1 MKKNRVLFWR
11 YQGIDKTREAYLEP
25 ADSVYEGPVVVL
37 VDHLSVSSAEEFSG
51 GLKAIK
57 RATIVGERTPGVV
70 DVGRAATGLT
80 SFGFFAI
87 SNNSGQQSISF
98 SFLKFDCYKS
108 PANFG
113 RLSMSLSNR
122 PHILGVDIGSVSIDV
137 VAIDARHD
145 IVQTAYEFHHGKP
158 EQKLK
163 EILEQFNLKSV
174 GRIAATGGT
183 PSVLKAARRYDNRV
197 AVMRAVGR
205 YHEKVGSI
213 LVVGGE
219 KFGLIRLD
227 DSGNYLN
234 FKSNTGCAAGTGSF
248 LDQQAQR
255 LNLSGAAELS
265 RMACSNNGP
274 VPKIASRCAVFA
286 KTDLVHAQQ
295 EGYSLA
301 QICDGLCR
309 GLAHNIF
316 ATLFTSDNFHGPIVF
331 TGGVSL
337 NRAVVNHLQVLTG
350 KRIITAETL
359 FYSAIGAA
367 LSLADDTAAPPFR
380 GIRSSDDILQAR
392 GNRLE
397 YFHDPL
403 ELALT
408 DYPDFNGIVSYGFR
422 DRDANDLLEVEVDIY
437 QDLTD
442 LGPLKVHLG
451 VDVGST
457 STKAVVLDRQKAVA
471 AGFYTRT
478 AGNPLTAVQRILA
491 AVHDM
496 AHRYGLKLN
505 FVGVATTGAG
515 RKFIGNIIGA
525 DLVIDEITTHARAA
539 VEIDP
544 RVDTII
550 EIGGQDAKFTTLH
563 NGRVTFAAMNTVCA
577 AGTGSFIEEQA
588 QKLNCP
594 LSQYSAR
601 ASRRRSPMAS
611 DRCTVFMERDLNHHL
626 TAGYAVDEV
635 LAAVL
640 HSVRENYLT
649 KVAIENRI
657 GDVISFQGATAKNKA
672 LVAAFEKRLDKSIM
686 VSRYCHLTG
695 ALGAALMLFDQPTGA
710 TRFRGLDLCQKDI
723 PLRHETCDLCTN
735 HCKLTVA
742 EIEGTIEAYGFMCGR
757 DYDIR
762 HYVNNNRSG
771 FDLLKMRAR
780 TFSFEQFTKNRE
792 TFTIGIPAA
801 LHLLEDLPFWQ
812 YFFHILGIKTITDK
826 VPDKDSADG
835 KRLAGAEFCA
845 PMTALHSQVGDLLGR
860 SDFIFLPFYLDKK
873 GREKGPRRQYCY
885 YTQFAPSLNTLAG
898 GRQMDTKFLT
908 PVVHYL
914 YSSFHTKAQLYRML
928 KSICRHRI
936 SYFDVSSAF
945 DRASEFRTL
954 CRSRWRTLYQQHAGD
969 GTDLHVMLLGR
980 PYNVMAADRH
990 KGIPDILA
998 ALGIKAFFQ
1007 DMLSYTEQDVESIAA
1022 LLKEVH
1028 WHFGA
1033 KVLEAAEVVA
1043 NTPGAYPILMTAFK
1057 CSPDSFVIDYF
1068 QKIMASHD
1076 KPYLILQLDDHDTSG
1091 GYETRIEAAVR
1102 SFQNH
1107 HSMACRRG
1115 TKRPLS
1121 LPLAAKSRHLLN
1133 RTLVLPNWDSIVCK
1147 LLTANLVRAG
1157 FDARCLKETPAVIR
1171 RSMRFNSG
1179 QCTPLNII
1187 AQEFIDF
1194 VETRGLDPDQT
1205 VLWMPAG
1212 EIACNIKLY
1221 PHYIKNILHSYG
1233 NGMQQ
1238 AEVYPGQLSM
1248 LDISVMLPVNNY
1260 FAYMFGGIIRKIG
1273 CRFRPY
1279 ERHNGSTDQMIER
1292 AIDILH
1298 DAFLGGRA
1306 KQDAVA
1312 EVVAGFEA
1320 IELNHRSALPQRPK
1334 VAVFG
1339 DLYARD
1345 NDVMNQNLVYFIEEH
1360 GGEVITTPYS
1370 EYLKLVSRP
1379 YLRKWLIEGHYL
1391 SAISSKALMASLKK
1405 KEKMYYTQFKRVL
1418 KEPKPEYSEPVGDIL
1433 ARYHV
1438 RLENTGE
1445 SMDNLLKI
1453 HYIKK
1458 HHPDVALFVQ
1468 TSPAFCCPALV
1479 TEAMANEIERQTGT
1493 PVVSI
1498 TYDSTGGNQNDAII
1512 PYLKFPRNT
1521 GRQQDR
1527 EAHQRLGRP

>member
-1 MKKNRVLFWR
+1 M
-11 YQGIDKTREAYLEP
+11 
-25 ADSVYEGPVVVL
+25 
-37 VDHLSVSSAEEFSG
+37 SSTNCA
-51 GLKAIK
+51 
-57 RATIVGERTPGVV
+57 
-70 DVGRAATGLT
+70 
-80 SFGFFAI
+80 
-87 SNNSGQQSISF
+87 
-98 SFLKFDCYKS
+98 
-108 PANFG
+108 
-113 RLSMSLSNR
+113 
-122 PHILGVDIGSVSIDV
+122 HILGVDIGSVSIAV
-137 VAIDARHD
+137 VAIAHRHE

-174 GRIAATGGT
+174 GGIAATAGT
-183 PSVLKAARRYDNRV
+183 PPILKATRRYDDRV
-197 AVMRAVGR
+197 AVMRAVRR

-227 DSGNYLN
+227 DYGNYLN

-255 LNLSGAAELS
+255 LNLSDAAELS
-265 RMACSNNGP
+265 RIACSNTGP

-295 EGYSLA
+295 KGHSLA

-316 ATLFTSDNFHGPIVF
+316 ATLFTSDNFYGPIVF
-331 TGGVSL
+331 SGGVSL
-337 NRAVVNHLQVLTG
+337 NRAVVKHLYTLIG
-350 KRIITAETL
+350 KRIITEETL

-367 LSLADDTAAPPFR
+367 LSLADDGAAPLFPR
-380 GIRSSDDILQAR
+380 VQSSDDILCAR
-392 GNRLE
+392 HNRLE

-403 ELALT
+403 ELALS
-408 DYPDFNGIVSYGFR
+408 DYPDFNGIDDYGFGGC
-422 DRDANDLLEVEVDIY
+422 DANDPLEVEVNLY
-437 QDLTD
+437 QELTD
-442 LGPLKVHLG
+442 LGLLKVCLG

-457 STKAVVLDRQKAVA
+457 STKAVLLDQQKAVA

-478 AGNPLTAVQRILA
+478 AGNPLTALQRILA
-491 AVHDM
+491 AVDDL
-496 AHRYGLKLN
+496 AQRYHLKLD
-505 FVGVATTGAG
+505 FVGAATTGAG
-515 RKFIGNIIGA
+515 RKFIGNLIGA
-525 DLVIDEITTHARAA
+525 DLVVDEITTHARAA

-550 EIGGQDAKFTTLH
+550 EIGGQDAKFTTLQ

-588 QKLNCP
+588 QKLDCP
-594 LSQYSAR
+594 LSQYADR
-601 ASRRRSPMAS
+601 ASRRKSPMGS

-635 LAAVL
+635 LATVL

-649 KVAIENRI
+649 KVAVENRI
-657 GDVISFQGATAKNKA
+657 GDVISFQGATAKNEA
-672 LVAAFEKRLDKSIM
+672 LVAAFEKRLGKSIM

-695 ALGAALMLFDQPTGA
+695 ALGAALMLFDQPSAA
-710 TRFRGLDLCQKDI
+710 TRFRGLDLHKKDI
-723 PLRHETCDLCTN
+723 PLRHETCDLCPN

-742 EIEGTIEAYGFMCGR
+742 EIDATVEAYGFLCGR
-757 DYDIR
+757 DYNTR

-780 TFSFEQFTKNRE
+780 TFSFKHTTENRE

-812 YFFHILGIKTITDK
+812 YFFHILGIKTITN
-826 VPDKDSADG
+826 KDPGINSAAG

-845 PMTALHSQVGDLLGR
+845 PMTALYGQVGDLLRR

-885 YTQFAPSLNTLAG
+885 YTQFAPSLNTCAG
-898 GRQMDTKFLT
+898 SLLTDKKFLT

-936 SYFDVSSAF
+936 SYFDVSSAY
-945 DRASEFRTL
+945 DRASEFRNT
-954 CRSRWRTLYQQHAGD
+954 CRSRWRTLYQQHAGG
-969 GTDLHVMLLGR
+969 GTDLHVVLLGR

-1028 WHFGA
+1028 WHFAA

-1102 SFQNH
+1102 SFRNH
-1107 HSMACRRG
+1107 HSLAPQRG
-1115 TKRPLS
+1115 SKRPFS
-1121 LPLAAKSRHLLN
+1121 LPLAVKSRHLLN
-1133 RTLVLPNWDSIVCK
+1133 RTLVLPNWDPIACK
-1147 LLTANLVRAG
+1147 LLTANLMRAG
-1157 FDARCLKETPAVIR
+1157 FDARCLEETSAVIR
-1171 RSMRFNSG
+1171 QSMRFNSG

-1187 AQEFIDF
+1187 AQEFIDY
-1194 VETRGLDPDQT
+1194 VETRKLDPAQT

-1221 PHYIKNILHSYG
+1221 PHYIKNILDSYG
-1233 NGMQQ
+1233 NGMQE

-1273 CRFRPY
+1273 CKFRPY
-1279 ERHNGSTDQMIER
+1279 ERDKGSTDQMIER
-1292 AIDILH
+1292 AIDKLQ
-1298 DAFLGGRA
+1298 DAFLGRRA

-1320 IELNHRSALPQRPK
+1320 IELIDRSAVPQRPK

-1345 NDVMNQNLVYFIEEH
+1345 NDVMNQDLVHFIEEH

-1391 SAISSKALMASLKK
+1391 NALSSQALMATLKK
-1405 KEKMYYTQFKRVL
+1405 KEKVFYTQFKRIL
-1418 KEPKPEYSEPVGDIL
+1418 KEPEPDYSEPARDIL

-1445 SMDNLLKI
+1445 SMDNILKI

-1458 HHPDVALFVQ
+1458 HYPDVALFVQ

-1479 TEAMANEIERQTGT
+1479 TEAMADEIERHTGT

-1498 TYDSTGGNQNDAII
+1498 TYDGTGGNPNDAII
-1512 PYLKFPRNT
+1512 PYLKFPRKA
-1521 GRQQDR
+1521 GQP
-1527 EAHQRLGRP
+1527 QRLYIIS